1 MMFLGKGDP
10 QDSDLLFDGHG
21 LVLTRSIR
29 KKSTVWRGHL
39 PFYMNV
45 SCWLWGYKTGFGGRI
60 VPTKTQKGALSAS
73 FNGPV
78 GEIEPSAFFD
88 DDAEA
93 VRLKHMEEVREETE
107 ITEMALHHKQPPQDV

>member
-1 MMFLGKGDP
+1 MAGTPTILHERQLLALG
-10 QDSDLLFDGHG
+10 
-21 LVLTRSIR
+21 I
-29 KKSTVWRGHL
+29 
-39 PFYMNV
+39 
-45 SCWLWGYKTGFGGRI
+45 YKTGFGGRI